1 MKDVISVNGVSV
13 SYSNVEAINNITLQ
27 INEGEFVCIIGPNGG
42 GKTTLL
48 NAVLGFLKPDKG
60 EIKVLG
66 GSVKKAYASITYV
79 PQIAL
84 VDRRFPISVI
94 ETVMAAFLKSGLH
107 PFKLFSK
114 QEKERAEELL
124 RLVGLENKDKMLV
137 SELSGGEFQR
147 MLIARALAT
156 EPKIILLDEPTAN
169 VDPAT
174 RNVIFEILDS
184 LHKKGITVVTVTHD
198 LSAAK
203 KYATKLICVKRE
215 LVYCGEPEI
224 TDEIKSAMYGDAA
237 YFSGGFE
244 DA

>member
-124 RLVGLENKDKMLV
+124 RLVGLENKDKI
-137 SELSGGEFQR
+137 SIAKIGPSDDIPITPKLS
-147 MLIARALAT
+147 L
-156 EPKIILLDEPTAN
+156 
-169 VDPAT
+169 
-174 RNVIFEILDS
+174 
-184 LHKKGITVVTVTHD
+184 
-198 LSAAK
+198 
-203 KYATKLICVKRE
+203 
-215 LVYCGEPEI
+215 
-224 TDEIKSAMYGDAA
+224 
-237 YFSGGFE
+237 
-244 DA
+244 